1 MVFVGIEAET
11 ALSSETLLVGCLSV
25 CRICAGLQVRGWMCA
40 AGPIAPQPFDTGFCS
55 VTAAWGVAN
64 SGKELRL

>member
-1 MVFVGIEAET
+1 M
-11 ALSSETLLVGCLSV
+11 
-25 CRICAGLQVRGWMCA
+25 RA
-40 AGPIAPQPFDTGFCS
+40 AGPIAPQPFDTGFCG